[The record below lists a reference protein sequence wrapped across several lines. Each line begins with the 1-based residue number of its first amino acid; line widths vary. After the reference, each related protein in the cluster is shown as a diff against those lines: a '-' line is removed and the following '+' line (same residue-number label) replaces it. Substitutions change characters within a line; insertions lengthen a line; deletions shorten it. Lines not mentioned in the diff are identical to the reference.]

1 MSSRSVVNVWLIV
14 ALSIFAWFPLLT
26 PAYFF
31 RAHDAQHSIFY
42 VVEFAQALQDGYL
55 WPRWS
60 PDFAFGYGYPLFN
73 IYPPLA
79 IYAASMLYLLGLKI
93 TTAVKT
99 IYVLA
104 MIIAGLGMY
113 GFVRRLFGDNAGLL
127 AALVY
132 IYAPFHFV
140 DIFIRS
146 AFAEFV
152 ALAIIPFLFWAFTEL
167 IVVPTGVKIALA
179 GLAYGG
185 LALTHHSSF
194 FTFTPFLMIYILYLV
209 LHVTHRAVRNDN
221 SAPNTTG
228 SAGRI
233 SASAGFLAIGKLLL
247 SRTSYLKQFVRHALP
262 PFAAGLLGAALSAIY
277 LIPALTETKYIKIE
291 QWTSGSYSYLDHFV
305 YFSQLFSPMWG
316 YGYAGIGTFDDF
328 SYQLGILPVI
338 LTCFALVTIV
348 GQRLSHSRPHFSN
361 HGTAIFFF
369 VSTIVIILLMSP
381 LAVWVWQVI
390 PLATLVQFPWRL
402 LGVTAFTMAVVSGS
416 LLAQYD
422 SDSQGQAPVYLLL
435 LVVALGSFP
444 YTLPQYTEIPDWA
457 ETPLSVINWDRK
469 SIADRVGMVA
479 VTDEQPQTSPMEAQ
493 YLNNEPLQV
502 AGIIAGTGQVETLH
516 HGGSSDKVRVMAESP
531 ATVQFYTYDF
541 PGWQVSQHG
550 QPLEHRPEPPYGLI
564 TVDVP
569 AGTHELYLQ
578 MGTTLP
584 RSIGT
589 GISTLACLLIVIL
602 FLFPRK
608 SLQVPDI
615 NRD

>member
-1 MSSRSVVNVWLIV
+1 MSSKPVVNSWLIV

-31 RAHDAQHSIFY
+31 KAHDAQHSIFY
-42 VVEFAQALQDGYL
+42 VVEFAQVLQDGYL

-60 PDFAFGYGYPLFN
+60 PDFTFGYGYPLFN
-73 IYPPLA
+73 IYSPLA
-79 IYAASMLYLLGLKI
+79 IYSASVLYLLGLKI

-99 IYVLA
+99 VYVFA
-104 MIIAGLGMY
+104 MIAAGLGMY

-127 AALVY
+127 AGLVY
-132 IYAPFHFV
+132 IYAPFHLV
-140 DIFIRS
+140 DIFVRS

-167 IVVPTGVKIALA
+167 VAAPTGIKIALA

-209 LHVTHRAVRNDN
+209 LHVTYRAALQNDSTSN
-221 SAPNTTG
+221 
-228 SAGRI
+228 R
-233 SASAGFLAIGKLLL
+233 LL
-247 SRTSYLKQFVRHALP
+247 SYGRQFVWHALP
-262 PFAAGLLGAALSAIY
+262 PFSAGVLGVALSAIY
-277 LIPALTETKYIKIE
+277 LIPALTETKYIKVE

-305 YFSQLFSPMWG
+305 YFSQFFSPMWG
-316 YGYAGIGTFDDF
+316 YGYAGIGTLDDF

-348 GQRLSHSRPHFSN
+348 SQRFPH

-381 LAVWVWQVI
+381 LAVWVWQVV

-402 LGVTAFTMAVVSGS
+402 LGITAFTMAVVSGS

-422 SDSQGQAPVYLLL
+422 SDAQGQAPVYLLL
-435 LVVALGSFP
+435 LVVVLGSFP

-479 VTDEQPQTSPMEAQ
+479 VTDEQPQTSPMDAQ
-493 YLNNEPLQV
+493 YENNQPLQV
-502 AGIIAGTGQVETLH
+502 AGIIVGTGQVTTLH
-516 HGGSSDKVRVMAESP
+516 HGGSSDRIQVVAETP

-541 PGWQVSQHG
+541 PGWQVSHNG
-550 QPLEHRPEPPYGLI
+550 QPLTHRHEPPYGLI

-569 AGTHELYLQ
+569 TGTHELYLS
-578 MGTTLP
+578 MGTTWP
-584 RSIGT
+584 RTIGT
-589 GISTLACLLIVIL
+589 LMSGLACLVIVGLIMMGKKMREL
-602 FLFPRK
+602 
-608 SLQVPDI
+608 
-615 NRD
+615 